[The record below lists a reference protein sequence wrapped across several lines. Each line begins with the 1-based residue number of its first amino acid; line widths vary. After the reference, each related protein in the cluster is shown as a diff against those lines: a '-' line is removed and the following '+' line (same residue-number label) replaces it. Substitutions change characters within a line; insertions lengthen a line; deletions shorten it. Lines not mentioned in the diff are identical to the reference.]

1 MRENLTQEEKDDLE
15 DIINIYVKDKDYLE
29 RKIEKYISSQKEIV
43 DLKEELLRGK
53 HQFYKDLIIY
63 IQIEKLEA
71 FKQYVDSDLN
81 YNEKSKDIQDK
92 IEQKNVEQSE
102 RIDEL
107 RNQIDDNSKNFRRQ
121 IEEKITVQVS
131 DKLDIFV
138 NQESFQELSAESKI
152 KVFTNIINK
161 FESAIDK
168 LENTSNPTAV
178 LAERIIWLEV
188 VVSILESYIDNWK

>member
-107 RNQIDDNSKNFRRQ
+107 RNQIDDNSMNFRRQ

-138 NQESFQELSAESKI
+138 NQESFQELSAKSKI

-178 LAERIIWLEV
+178 LAERII
-188 VVSILESYIDNWK
+188 